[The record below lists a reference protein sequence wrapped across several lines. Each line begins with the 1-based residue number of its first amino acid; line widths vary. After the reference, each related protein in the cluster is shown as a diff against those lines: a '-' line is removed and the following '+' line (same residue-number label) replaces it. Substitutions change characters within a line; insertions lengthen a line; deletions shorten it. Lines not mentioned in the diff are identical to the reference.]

1 MRTLSVYWRVLRHN
15 ADFRRLYLAR
25 LISFGGDWFLVV
37 PLVGLVY
44 EASDSAFAAASVIAV
59 QAIPALVL
67 APLTGTIADRFDRK
81 TILVTAD
88 IIRACLVLSLLAV
101 DSFGGIWFPLTIM
114 ALDGAGAAFFYP
126 ASGAALPNVVP
137 TKDLGPANVLMSSAW
152 GAMAAIGA
160 GLGGVVAA
168 ALSRDAAFVVNSIS
182 FIVSAILI
190 ARISVSLQEKT
201 RAVTTNVIEAV
212 RDALSYA
219 KDHNRVAA
227 LLTAK
232 AVHSLTSGGAVGLF
246 AVVSFVLFDTGDGG
260 TGLLFGARGVGN
272 LVGPIIAFRLV
283 GANPRRTFGSIGY
296 AMALWGAAYL
306 FVGVAP
312 TLALAGLGVC
322 VAHMGGGTQFT
333 FSTYGLQEFSP
344 DQVRGRIFALDFGL
358 STLAIAVSSLAI
370 GALAEVYTVRSLL
383 LGLGVAGVVFGLTW
397 TAVTASMWADLP
409 PKTPQSGWIR

>member
-1 MRTLSVYWRVLRHN
+1 MRTLSVYWNLLRHN
-15 ADFRRLYLAR
+15 ADFRKLYVAR

-44 EASDSAFAAASVIAV
+44 EASNSAFAAASVIAV
-59 QAIPALVL
+59 QALPALLL
-67 APLTGTIADRFDRK
+67 APVTGTMADRFDRK
-81 TILVTAD
+81 KILVAAD
-88 IIRACLVLSLLAV
+88 IIRACLVLSLLAA

-137 TKDLGPANVLMSSAW
+137 AEDLAPANVLMSSAW

-168 ALSRDAAFVVNSIS
+168 VVSRDAAFVVNGIS

-190 ARISVSLQEKT
+190 ARISVSLQEKARTATT
-201 RAVTTNVIEAV
+201 RMFDSV
-212 RDALSYA
+212 RDALAYA
-219 KDHNRVAA
+219 RDHKRVAA

-232 AVHSLTSGGAVGLF
+232 SVHALTSGGAVGLF

-272 LVGPIIAFRLV
+272 LVGPIIAFKLV
-283 GANPRRTFGSIGY
+283 GGNQRRTFGSIGY

-322 VAHMGGGTQFT
+322 IGHMGGGTQFA

-344 DQVRGRIFALDFGL
+344 DQIRGRIFALDFGL
-358 STLAIAVSSLAI
+358 ATLAIAVSSLAV
-370 GALAEVYTVRSLL
+370 GALAEVFTVRSLL
-383 LGLGVAGVVFGLTW
+383 LGLGASGVVFGLAW
-397 TAVTASMWADLP
+397 TFLTASMWADLP
-409 PKTPQSGWIR
+409 PVAPHTDEVR